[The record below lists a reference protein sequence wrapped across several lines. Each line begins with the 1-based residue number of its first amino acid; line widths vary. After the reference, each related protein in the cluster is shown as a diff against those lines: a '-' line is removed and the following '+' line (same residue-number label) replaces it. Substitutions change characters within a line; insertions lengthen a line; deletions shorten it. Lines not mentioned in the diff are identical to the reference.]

1 MFIPHED
8 LVRLEKTTNR
18 RREVEI
24 WTNVFYN
31 FSKAF
36 WILYLKIYIRFYFC
50 LLIIHLHKLKIHI
63 RPQNFVNHLGAIF
76 INHLVIWN
84 CQTWILA
91 SFRMGWHREE
101 KQIRNLWQIWR
112 WQILAKFTLVKF
124 VVLSAYSGAG
134 VKNMNIFCL
143 ILMKY

>member
-1 MFIPHED
+1 MKI
-8 LVRLEKTTNR
+8 LK
-18 RREVEI
+18 
-24 WTNVFYN
+24 N
-31 FSKAF
+31 FV
-36 WILYLKIYIRFYFC
+36 LYLKPFWTLNPKDLKKFGAFYFC

-84 CQTWILA
+84 CQAWILT
-91 SFRMGWHREE
+91 SFKMSWHREE

-143 ILMKY
+143 ILWNISIFIGIIELRYN